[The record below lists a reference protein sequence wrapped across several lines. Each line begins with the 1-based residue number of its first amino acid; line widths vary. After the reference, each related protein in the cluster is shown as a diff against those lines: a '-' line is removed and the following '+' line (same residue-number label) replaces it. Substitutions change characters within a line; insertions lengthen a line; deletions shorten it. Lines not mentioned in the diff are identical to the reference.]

1 MGEGTLFGSFLND
14 GFPIIKK
21 AGPDFKWDSFP
32 FGPSPE
38 FGTLVPSPQTRLKHI
53 NYKLVS
59 PG

>member
-1 MGEGTLFGSFLND
+1 MQID
-14 GFPIIKK
+14 VVKK
-21 AGPDFKWDSFP
+21 AGPAFKWDSFP

-38 FGTLVPSPQTRLKHI
+38 FGTLVLSAQTRLKRI